1 MQKEEFFKKYV
12 PYIKWGIFGVVSIV
26 LMFIYE
32 KPFSEAETNEIF
44 GSMSNCF
51 AVPGIVLTGFG
62 GLSYL
67 SSLGAYDGLSY
78 IFSNF
83 SLHSIIPGH
92 HKDKPQTLYEYK
104 QQKDEKGR
112 KWHPQPLIV
121 GAVSLGISV
130 VMLIIYAI
138 L

>member
-1 MQKEEFFKKYV
+1 MHKEEFFKKYL
-12 PYIKWGIFGVVSIV
+12 PYIKWGIFGVVAIV
-26 LMFIYE
+26 LMFIHE
-32 KPFSEAETNEIF
+32 KPFSDDGIKEIF

-51 AVPGIVLTGFG
+51 AVPGVVLTGFG

-92 HKDKPQTLYEYK
+92 HNDKPKTLYEYK